1 MVFDCDSFEH
11 FSRDET
17 GVSPVIGVI
26 LMVAVTVIIAAVIG
40 SAALGL
46 GDEIGDSPPQATF
59 EITEVREVEMPDGRD
74 GSSTFGD
81 GRTKKYRFVTVT
93 HKGGEDVDPED
104 LAVTIGGEP
113 ALATHI
119 PLKDPPG
126 PDIYEDEI
134 SQDRHEVLL
143 PWDSAGETVSAGDET
158 TLALA
163 TDVVTET
170 EIRGGMVFH
179 HDRSYLIADG
189 NGLGN
194 QLTEGEGARIDEG
207 EELLIVWESGDR
219 SHRLVSEPIS

>member
-1 MVFDCDSFEH
+1 
-11 FSRDET
+11 
-17 GVSPVIGVI
+17 
-26 LMVAVTVIIAAVIG
+26 MVAVTVIIAAVIG

-59 EITEVREVEMPDGRD
+59 EITEVQEVEMPDGRD

-81 GRTKKYRFVTVT
+81 GRTKKYRLVTIT

-113 ALATHI
+113 ALATHV

-143 PWDSAGETVSAGDET
+143 PWDSAGETVSAGGQ
-158 TLALA
+158 LPRGQ
-163 TDVVTET
+163 VVRDAERLVIT
-170 EIRGGMVFH
+170 EIEDFR
-179 HDRSYLIADG
+179 
-189 NGLGN
+189 
-194 QLTEGEGARIDEG
+194 TTP
-207 EELLIVWESGDR
+207 
-219 SHRLVSEPIS
+219 RLVSGLPL